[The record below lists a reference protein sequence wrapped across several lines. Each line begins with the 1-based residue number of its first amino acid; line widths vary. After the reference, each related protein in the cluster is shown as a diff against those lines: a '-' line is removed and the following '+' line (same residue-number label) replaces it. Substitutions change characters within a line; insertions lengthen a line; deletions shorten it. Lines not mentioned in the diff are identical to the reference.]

1 VRNFVDENGNIWHLS
16 VTGGQSPTSAEKP
29 KDSSLTEVDSE
40 YLRNLFKEIEFLKS
54 ELNRIIDQ
62 KNREIELLK
71 ERAVHWENKWK
82 EIQGQDG
89 KFPHLKLAKALHEI
103 ERLKKEIKQLKC
115 EHEYHVPDYSSVPRC
130 VKCDKIEE
138 VR

>member
-62 KNREIELLK
+62 KNREIE
-71 ERAVHWENKWK
+71 
-82 EIQGQDG
+82 
-89 KFPHLKLAKALHEI
+89 
-103 ERLKKEIKQLKC
+103 RLKKEIKQLKC

-130 VKCDKIEE
+130 VKCGGNNG
-138 VR
+138 